1 MDWHTHF
8 SPVTQAD
15 LNELLQT
22 SIQAAATALSFQ
34 NLTPFMLVIDAG
46 GHRTMR
52 TLGSPVDNTAA
63 AVMSALQND
72 DDAQLLRARAT
83 VLDVTVRAPFAGDAI
98 NIRLEHRDGPAIDVL
113 VPYLTTAD
121 GITVDAEAMT
131 TSVDT
136 PNLWRRS

>member
-1 MDWHTHF
+1 MDWHTQF
-8 SPVTQAD
+8 SPAAQAD
-15 LNELLQT
+15 LNELLQA

-34 NLTPFMLVIDAG
+34 NLAPFMLVIDSG

-52 TLGSPVDNTAA
+52 ALGASVRNTAD

-72 DDAQLLRARAT
+72 DDAQRLRARAT

-98 NIRLEHRDGPAIDVL
+98 NIRLEHRDGPAVDVL
-113 VPYLTTAD
+113 VPYRTTAD
-121 GITVDAEAMT
+121 GVTIDAEAMT

-136 PNLWRRS
+136 PNLWPQH